1 MNVLE
6 ATDAIRFFEIII
18 YVMEILEP
26 QKGHEGE
33 RKLEII

>member
-1 MNVLE
+1 MIVLE

-18 YVMEILEP
+18 YVREILEP
-26 QKGHEGE
+26 QKGHESE